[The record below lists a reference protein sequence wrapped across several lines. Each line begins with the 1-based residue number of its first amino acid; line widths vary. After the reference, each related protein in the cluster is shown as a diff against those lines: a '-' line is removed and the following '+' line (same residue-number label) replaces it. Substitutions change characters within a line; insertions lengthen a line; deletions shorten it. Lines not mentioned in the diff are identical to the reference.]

1 MAHAIS
7 SPTPFSGTGSVS
19 PSDLAIPLRQLAPWL
34 VLGAL
39 FAMSVVVLISSVQGA
54 ITIPAGTAI
63 HEWVHDGRHLLGF
76 PCH

>member
-1 MAHAIS
+1 MAAAITSPVAGS
-7 SPTPFSGTGSVS
+7 SSIDLA
-19 PSDLAIPLRQLAPWL
+19 PSDLVIPVKELAPWL

-39 FAMSVVVLISSVQGA
+39 FAMSVLVLISSVQGA
-54 ITIPAGTAI
+54 ITVPEGTAI

>member
-7 SPTPFSGTGSVS
+7 SSITAGSTPT
-19 PSDLAIPLRQLAPWL
+19 DLVTIPLREVTPWL
-34 VLGAL
+34 IFGAL
-39 FAMSVVVLISSVQGA
+39 LALSVVVLISSVQGA
-54 ITIPAGTAI
+54 ITIPAGVAI

>member
-1 MAHAIS
+1 MAAAIKSPVAGS
-7 SPTPFSGTGSVS
+7 SSID
-19 PSDLAIPLRQLAPWL
+19 PSDLVIPVKELAPWL

-39 FAMSVVVLISSVQGA
+39 LAMSVLVLISSVQGA
-54 ITIPAGTAI
+54 ITVPEGTAI

>member
-7 SPTPFSGTGSVS
+7 SPTSSTLAPA
-19 PSDLAIPLRQLAPWL
+19 DLVIPLRELAPWL

-39 FAMSVVVLISSVQGA
+39 FAMSVLVLISSVQGA

>member
-7 SPTPFSGTGSVS
+7 SPTSISGAGSA
-19 PSDLAIPLRQLAPWL
+19 PSDLVIPARELAPWL
-34 VLGAL
+34 AFGAL
-39 FAMSVVVLISSVQGA
+39 FAMSVLVLISSVQGA
-54 ITIPAGTAI
+54 ITIPEGTAI

>member
-7 SPTPFSGTGSVS
+7 SPTSSTLA
-19 PSDLAIPLRQLAPWL
+19 PSDLAIPLRELAPWL

-39 FAMSVVVLISSVQGA
+39 FAMSVLVLISSVQGA

>member
-7 SPTPFSGTGSVS
+7 SSTSSTLAPA
-19 PSDLAIPLRQLAPWL
+19 DLAIPLRELAPWL
-34 VLGAL
+34 VLGTL
-39 FAMSVVVLISSVQGA
+39 FAMSVLVLISSVQGA
-54 ITIPAGTAI
+54 ITIPEGTAI

>member
-7 SPTPFSGTGSVS
+7 SSTSSTLAPA
-19 PSDLAIPLRQLAPWL
+19 DLAIPLRELAPWL

-39 FAMSVVVLISSVQGA
+39 FAMSVLVLISSVQGA

>member
-1 MAHAIS
+1 MAHAIP
-7 SPTPFSGTGSVS
+7 SPGAYAADGSIA
-19 PSDLAIPLRQLAPWL
+19 PSDLAIPVRELAPWL

-39 FAMSVVVLISSVQGA
+39 FAMSVLVLISSVQGA
-54 ITIPAGTAI
+54 ITIPEGTAI

>member
-1 MAHAIS
+1 MANAI
-7 SPTPFSGTGSVS
+7 PTPAAGTLA
-19 PSDLAIPLRQLAPWL
+19 PADLAIPVRELAPWL
-34 VLGAL
+34 LLGAL

-54 ITIPAGTAI
+54 ITIPEGTAI

>member
-7 SPTPFSGTGSVS
+7 SPTSSTVTPA
-19 PSDLAIPLRQLAPWL
+19 DLAIPLRDLAPWL

-39 FAMSVVVLISSVQGA
+39 FAMSVLVLISSVQGA
-54 ITIPAGTAI
+54 ITIPEGTAI

>member
-7 SPTPFSGTGSVS
+7 SPLEGSLS
-19 PSDLAIPLRQLAPWL
+19 PADLVIPARELAPWL

-39 FAMSVVVLISSVQGA
+39 FAMSVLVLISSAQGA

>member
-7 SPTPFSGTGSVS
+7 SPTSSTVAPA
-19 PSDLAIPLRQLAPWL
+19 DLAIPLRELAPWL

-39 FAMSVVVLISSVQGA
+39 FAMSVLVLISSVQGA

>member
-7 SPTPFSGTGSVS
+7 SPLEGSLS
-19 PSDLAIPLRQLAPWL
+19 PSALVIPVRELAPWL

-39 FAMSVVVLISSVQGA
+39 FAMSVLVLISSAQGA

>member
-1 MAHAIS
+1 MAYAIS
-7 SPTPFSGTGSVS
+7 SSTSISGAGSA
-19 PSDLAIPLRQLAPWL
+19 PSDLAIPVRELAPWL

-39 FAMSVVVLISSVQGA
+39 FAMSVLVLISSVQGA
-54 ITIPAGTAI
+54 ITIPEGTAI

>member
-7 SPTPFSGTGSVS
+7 SSTSSTVAPA
-19 PSDLAIPLRQLAPWL
+19 DLAIPLRELAPWL

-39 FAMSVVVLISSVQGA
+39 FAMSVLVLISSVQGA
-54 ITIPAGTAI
+54 ITIPEGTAI
-63 HEWVHDGRHLLGF
+63 HEWVHDARHLMGY

>member
-7 SPTPFSGTGSVS
+7 SPTSSTLAPA
-19 PSDLAIPLRQLAPWL
+19 DLAIPLRELAPWL

-39 FAMSVVVLISSVQGA
+39 FAMSVLVLISSVQGA

>member
-1 MAHAIS
+1 MAHAVS
-7 SPTPFSGTGSVS
+7 SPGSFAADGSVS
-19 PSDLAIPLRQLAPWL
+19 PSDLAIPVRELAPWL

-39 FAMSVVVLISSVQGA
+39 FAMSVLVLISSVQGA
-54 ITIPAGTAI
+54 ITIPEGTAI